1 MNNVIGLSIEED
13 RLDWWLTLKMLKKDV
28 EEEEDLRTRQRWI
41 NAYNWALQRYCEN
54 SLGH

>member
-54 SLGH
+54 SSRH